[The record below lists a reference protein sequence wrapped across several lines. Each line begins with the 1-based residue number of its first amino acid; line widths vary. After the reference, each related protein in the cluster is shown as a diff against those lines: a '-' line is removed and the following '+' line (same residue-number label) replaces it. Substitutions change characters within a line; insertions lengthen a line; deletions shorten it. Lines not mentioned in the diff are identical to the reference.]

1 LGHVKTWVKMATS
14 ECQVREDISEEEVQ
28 LENLKVIAHIIS
40 KLELIL
46 KTVSIFDSSLRHF
59 QSISCH

>member
-1 LGHVKTWVKMATS
+1 MATS
-14 ECQVREDISEEEVQ
+14 EYQVREDIFEGEVQ

-40 KLELIL
+40 KLQLIL
-46 KTVSIFDSSLRHF
+46 KTVFIFDLSLRHF

>member
-1 LGHVKTWVKMATS
+1 MATS

-28 LENLKVIAHIIS
+28 LENLNVTAHTIS

-46 KTVSIFDSSLRHF
+46 KTFHI
-59 QSISCH
+59 

>member
-1 LGHVKTWVKMATS
+1 MATS

>member
-1 LGHVKTWVKMATS
+1 MATS

-59 QSISCH
+59 QSIS